1 MIRAYIQSLLKAD
14 YIEVAGIEHR
24 GNVLARTYTSKIKI
38 EEYIISNFAGINN
51 KISKNLWLP
60 QFIKMKRDEEV
71 INELEQELKYRKEI
85 LAKRGIIRYDISNIR
100 ISICMYIIE

>member
-1 MIRAYIQSLLKAD
+1 MNINTIRASIQSLLKAD

-51 KISKNLWLP
+51 KISKKSLIA
-60 QFIKMKRDEEV
+60 QFIKNEEDEEV
-71 INELEQELKYRKEI
+71 INELEQKTIMYKIYPLCLYFFSCP
-85 LAKRGIIRYDISNIR
+85 LIIKSNL
-100 ISICMYIIE
+100 C